1 MKNNNIDLYNNQ
13 NIINTKNKIEK
24 SKLDISNISNYDIEH
39 LKNSLNKIKNISKIL
54 KEKNNIIDGMLLR
67 KKKERKYYLKKQ

>member
-24 SKLDISNISNYDIEH
+24 SKLDISNISNINNYKYSFIY
-39 LKNSLNKIKNISKIL
+39 KIQ
-54 KEKNNIIDGMLLR
+54 
-67 KKKERKYYLKKQ
+67 KKTKM